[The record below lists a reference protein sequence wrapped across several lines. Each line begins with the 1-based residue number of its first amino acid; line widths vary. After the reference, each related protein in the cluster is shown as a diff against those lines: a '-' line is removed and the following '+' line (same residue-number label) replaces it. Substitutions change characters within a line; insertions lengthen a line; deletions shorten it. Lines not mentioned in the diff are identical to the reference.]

1 MERIQQIP
9 GVSPTI
15 IMMLTPAGHH
25 GEAERC
31 GRLGVSAYVLK
42 PIRNSELRAAILLAL
57 GCGETFSTH
66 ELLTQHDPQEHLRKL
81 RILLAEDNAIN
92 QAVVVTML
100 KKMGHETTV
109 ACNGRDA
116 CAALEKASYDLV
128 FMDVQM
134 PEVDG
139 LAATR
144 KIREHE
150 KETAAHIPII
160 AMTAHAMK
168 GDKERCLQAGMDDY
182 LTKPVSSAQMEET
195 MARVLGIAQR
205 GASAPEQP
213 QVPQEHAGWDRAT
226 ALRRVE
232 GDETL
237 LSELLEIFLEET
249 PVQLNSLQQALVA
262 ADFEAVERT
271 AHTLKG
277 ELIYLGLTEIAER
290 AKALEYQG
298 RERNLQAVA
307 ELFPDFRVQL
317 LATASAIREDRS
329 CPTGSKTT

>member
-1 MERIQQIP
+1 M
-9 GVSPTI
+9 
-15 IMMLTPAGHH
+15 
-25 GEAERC
+25 
-31 GRLGVSAYVLK
+31 
-42 PIRNSELRAAILLAL
+42 
-57 GCGETFSTH
+57 
-66 ELLTQHDPQEHLRKL
+66 RKW

-144 KIREHE
+144 RIREHE

-205 GASAPEQP
+205 GAPAPEQP
-213 QVPQEHAGWDRAT
+213 QVSQEHAGWDRAT

-232 GDETL
+232 GDEAL
-237 LSELLEIFLEET
+237 LSELLQIFLEGT
-249 PVQLNSLQQALVA
+249 PVQLNSLQQALAA
-262 ADFEAVERT
+262 ADFEVVERT

-298 RERNLQAVA
+298 REHNLQAVA

-317 LATASAIREDRS
+317 LATASAIREDRCCS
-329 CPTGSKTT
+329 PESKTT